1 MSGAAAD
8 CIIVGAGPAGLT
20 AALYMARY
28 RRRVLVL
35 HDGTARAL
43 RIPLTH
49 NAPGYPEGISG
60 SDLIDRMARH
70 ALEYG
75 AQKRTESGT

>member
-49 NAPGYPEGISG
+49 
-60 SDLIDRMARH
+60 
-70 ALEYG
+70 
-75 AQKRTESGT
+75 KRAGFS